1 MKISQTKMDS
11 VKFGVETDIGGSN
24 KNQDH
29 WFNWKDDEKHLCVFG
44 IADGHGTYGEVVS
57 QLTTKTILEYI
68 DTNAADL
75 ETDVLGF
82 LHRCFTLSNESFQR
96 LSSDDSTTTA
106 GGTTLSIVAIVR
118 DKLYVAN
125 VGDSP
130 VYLCTK
136 SAVLKRSMIRH
147 EIDFSVPPDM
157 QLLHDDDDDDE
168 LDVTESLCS
177 TIELTCSHS
186 PDSLREFDRIR
197 KQHPSTESPGY
208 PELSFLYDKRGS
220 RKDSLKP
227 IFTVASS
234 PVKDHVGDYYKNVSK
249 EWASIVKGGLPGHL
263 AFTRSIGDFYWKGYG
278 VTEHPEIQSFDLKE
292 ISSEDVICVVAVSD
306 GVSDNWVSANIGKF
320 VMDPSC
326 LNAVATQ
333 ADIGAKR
340 VALSLI
346 RRNAIYATRHFGTD
360 TDNATA
366 NIAYITPL
374 KISSA
379 SLQQS

>member
-1 MKISQTKMDS
+1 MDS
-11 VKFGVETDIGGSN
+11 VKFVIETDIGGSN

-29 WFNWKDDEKHLCVFG
+29 WFNWKDDEKHLCLFG

-96 LSSDDSTTTA
+96 LSSGDSTTTTA

-157 QLLHDDDDDDE
+157 QLLHDDDDDE
-168 LDVTESLCS
+168 LDVTETLCS

-197 KQHPSTESPGY
+197 KQVPSTESPGY

-234 PVKDHVGDYYKNVSK
+234 PVKDPVGDYYKNVSK

-278 VTEHPEIQSFDLKE
+278 VTEHPEIQSFDLNK
-292 ISSEDVICVVAVSD
+292 ISSEDVICIVAVSD

-333 ADIGAKR
+333 GDIGAKR
-340 VALSLI
+340 VALSFI

-366 NIAYITPL
+366 NIAYITRL
-374 KISSA
+374 KNSSA
-379 SLQQS
+379 SL